1 MKRVAQISYAV
12 AGACFAV
19 TLAMATTPEWWD
31 EHSGIALMLGLSM
44 PLCVVGAWLSE
55 FRIEPRKIFG
65 FHLISHSPEAMAI
78 AAMGGIGLG
87 MVTLTLFLFS
97 LSLILALGFIIGAGI
112 LSAFTGITEVA
123 VRDSESSE

>member
-1 MKRVAQISYAV
+1 MKRVSQISYAV

-44 PLCVVGAWLSE
+44 PLCIVGAWLSE
-55 FRIEPRKIFG
+55 FRIEPRRILG

-97 LSLILALGFIIGAGI
+97 LSQNLALGFILGASI
-112 LSAFTGITEVA
+112 LSVFTGINEVP
-123 VRDSESSE
+123 VRDSESPE